1 MTAGSASCR
10 ERKDA
15 IDSAP
20 TPPVGQWPMSVAA
33 WIVIAVFAVGLI
45 ATGLVRM
52 QDRLKKPVPPEVIE
66 AARRERERDAEDEE

>member
-1 MTAGSASCR
+1 
-10 ERKDA
+10 
-15 IDSAP
+15 
-20 TPPVGQWPMSVAA
+20 MSVAA